1 MPQFRLGVLLL
12 TFVTLGV
19 LPSAM
24 AADPPK
30 PGTSTT
36 PMQPPTGIPQLAPKF
51 SCSMTPGKQGELFQ
65 TTNITVKKLSGQ
77 LLANTNV
84 VAKFGIHA
92 TGQKLADICATQ
104 FTNNVATANNMI
116 IAPPI
121 NPPPPGL
128 WVCNANVSG
137 KCPAPQAP
145 QVPK

>member
-1 MPQFRLGVLLL
+1 MVPIQLVVLLSA
-12 TFVTLGV
+12 FVSLSI

-51 SCSMTPGKQGELFQ
+51 ECSMTPGKQGELFQ
-65 TTNITVKKLSGQ
+65 TTNISVKKLSGQ

-84 VAKFGIHA
+84 VAKFGIHT

-104 FTNNVATANNMI
+104 FKNNVATVNNVI

-137 KCPAPQAP
+137 KCPPAQTP
-145 QVPK
+145 QVPR